1 MPVIE
6 LPVIESCE
14 GCGACCLEQ
23 NSPPG
28 YAVLQS
34 LGAGGWPEAEDWER
48 FKRLPTKARVILK
61 KYIDRVLGNSPPGDG
76 EPCCWLDKT
85 TMRCRFYEH
94 RPQICRDFEM
104 GSEACRAWREDGG
117 KS

>member
-6 LPVIESCE
+6 LPVIKSCE
-14 GCGACCLEQ
+14 GCGACCMEQ
-23 NSPPG
+23 SSPPG

-34 LGAGGWPEAEDWER
+34 LGGSWPEAEDWER

-61 KYIDRVLGNSPPGDG
+61 KYIDRVMSNSPPGD
-76 EPCCWLDKT
+76 EQPCCWLDLETKQ
-85 TMRCRFYEH
+85 CRFYEH